1 MPTLKIDN
9 REVTVEPGTT
19 ILQAAETIGIEIPT
33 FCYHPGLSIAA
44 NCRMCLVDS
53 NKSPKPVPACHATV
67 MDGMEVQTQ
76 SDRIKRTRK
85 AVLEF
90 ILLNHPVDCP
100 ICDQA
105 GECVLQDHYFRY
117 SAQPSRSFHRKQH
130 KSKAKVLGPDVIL
143 DAERCILCTRC
154 VRFCDEVAK
163 QSQLDVVN
171 RGEHSEISTFPGMQ
185 LDNPYAG
192 NTVDICP
199 VGALTSRDFRFKTR
213 VWMLQTEKSVCPEC
227 SRGCTIRVDTFENTV
242 RRYKPAHNPKVNQ
255 WWMCDEGRLS
265 YKNYQEGRME
275 GPVVRDTHSGRRVAT
290 TTQKAL
296 DEATR
301 VLAAQGGGR
310 LALVLSPWLTNEDAY
325 LVAKLVSEGSPL
337 QGAKLFMGGRDEGS
351 SDTILRQAD
360 KNPNRLG
367 VTKVLEALKLSANPL
382 ATFRSAGFE
391 AVLVLGDNHSQGP
404 WLDEVAKVPSRLVV
418 GAFKTPLWDVATVFL
433 PGRVHWEKDGSY
445 TNFEGVVQRIR
456 RATLAATTAKSDGWY
471 AMKLAQGLGLPL
483 DFSTPR
489 AIFAALA
496 SEVPAFAGMDFERLG
511 DHGVRFGEIVAPA
524 LPDVVSGVDA
534 AQSLEKPAPQ
544 MEAR

>member
-1 MPTLKIDN
+1 MPTLKIDQ

-19 ILQAAETIGIEIPT
+19 ILQAAEQLGIEIPT

-53 NKSPKPVPACHATV
+53 NKSPKPVPACHAQV

-130 KSKAKVLGPDVIL
+130 KSKAKILGPDVIL

-227 SRGCTIRVDTFENTV
+227 SRGCSTRVDTFENTV
-242 RRYKPAHNPKVNQ
+242 RRYKPAYNPKVNN

-265 YKNYQEGRME
+265 YRNYLENRME
-275 GPVVRDTHSGRRVAT
+275 GPILRDVAGRRMAS
-290 TTQKAL
+290 TTQKAV
-296 DEATR
+296 DEASR
-301 VLAAQGGGR
+301 ILSGLNRGASSLAVVLT
-310 LALVLSPWLTNEDAY
+310 PWLTNEDAY
-325 LVAKLVSEGSPL
+325 LVSKLFQPGSSL
-337 QGAKLFMGGRDEGS
+337 AGAKLFMGGRGDGS
-351 SDTILRQAD
+351 EDNILRKAD
-360 KNPNRLG
+360 KNPNRKG
-367 VTKVLEALKLSANPL
+367 VTTVLSALGLTAAPL
-382 ATFRSAGFE
+382 ASLNSAGFE
-391 AVLVLGDNHSQGP
+391 AVLVLGDNHDAGH
-404 WLDEVAKVPSRLVV
+404 WLTEVAKVGHRIVV
-418 GAFKTPLWDVATVFL
+418 GAYKTPLWDLATLFL
-433 PGRVHWEKDGSY
+433 PARIHWEKDGSF
-445 TNFEGVVQRIR
+445 TNFDGVVQRIR
-456 RATLAATTAKSDGWY
+456 RSVTAASTAKSEGWY
-471 AMKLAQGLGLPL
+471 AMKLAQSLGLAL
-483 DFSTPR
+483 DFATPR

-496 SEVPAFAGMDFERLG
+496 HEVPAFAGMDFNHLG
-511 DHGVRFGEIVAPA
+511 DQGLRFGELAPA
-524 LPDVVSGVDA
+524 A
-534 AQSLEKPAPQ
+534 APEVALATQSAAP